1 MENKILKIN
10 EDLNNQK
17 NNILQKDFKEDLNY
31 YNKQNEE
38 NNLKL
43 EKKIKDLKKEF
54 ENETKKNLY
63 VEKIN
68 DINEKININENK
80 FIKKMNMKIK

>member
-43 EKKIKDLKKEF
+43 EK
-54 ENETKKNLY
+54 
-63 VEKIN
+63 
-68 DINEKININENK
+68 
-80 FIKKMNMKIK
+80 